1 MSDFQN
7 MTNSEAMR
15 EDGHLQAEKPDDLCS
30 EMLKALAEV
39 TGADSFYAGE
49 GYNEAYFGDNLDI
62 MVMQHDYESAS
73 EICGYHPMHIKEI
86 MLEWL
91 VEGKV

>member
-7 MTNSEAMR
+7 MTISEAMR
-15 EDGHLQAEKPDDLCS
+15 EDGHLQDERPDDLCS
-30 EMLKALAEV
+30 EMFKALAEV
-39 TGADSFYAGE
+39 TGSDSFYAGE
-49 GYNEAYFGDNLDI
+49 GYNEAYYGDNLDI
-62 MVMQHDYESAS
+62 MVTDSDYQAAS

>member
-7 MTNSEAMR
+7 MTINEAMR
-15 EDGHLQAEKPDDLCS
+15 EDGHLQAERPDDLCF
-30 EMLKALAEV
+30 EMFKALAEV
-39 TGADSFYAGE
+39 TGSDSFYAGE
-49 GYNEAYFGDNLDI
+49 GYNEAYYGDNLDI
-62 MVMQHDYESAS
+62 MVTDSDYQAAS
-73 EICGYHPMHIKEI
+73 KICGYHPMHIKEV

>member
-15 EDGHLQAEKPDDLCS
+15 EDGHLQSERPDDLCS
-30 EMLKALAEV
+30 EMLKALSEV

-49 GYNEAYFGDNLDI
+49 GYNEAYYGYNLDI
-62 MVMQHDYESAS
+62 MVTDSDYQAAS
-73 EICGYHPMHIKEI
+73 EICGHHPMHIKEI

>member
-1 MSDFQN
+1 MSDYQN
-7 MTNSEAMR
+7 MTTNEILA
-15 EDGHLQAEKPDDLCS
+15 EDGHLRAQRPDDLCF
-30 EMLKALAEV
+30 EMFKALAQV

-62 MVMQHDYESAS
+62 MVMQHDYEAAS
-73 EICGYHPMHIKEI
+73 EICGYHLMHIKEV

>member
-1 MSDFQN
+1 MSDYQN

-15 EDGHLQAEKPDDLCS
+15 EDGHGRPERPDDLCS
-30 EMLKALAEV
+30 EMFKALSQV

-73 EICGYHPMHIKEI
+73 NICGYHPMHIKEI

>member
-1 MSDFQN
+1 MSDYQN
-7 MTNSEAMR
+7 MTTNEMLA
-15 EDGHLQAEKPDDLCS
+15 EDGHLRPERPDDLCS

-62 MVMQHDYESAS
+62 MVMQQDYEAAS
-73 EICGYHPMHIKEI
+73 KICEYHPMHIKEI

-91 VEGKV
+91 VEGRI

>member
-1 MSDFQN
+1 MSDYQN
-7 MTNSEAMR
+7 MTTNEMLA
-15 EDGHLQAEKPDDLCS
+15 EDGHLRSERPDDLCS
-30 EMLKALAEV
+30 EMFKALAEV
-39 TGADSFYAGE
+39 TGSDSFYAGE
-49 GYNEAYFGDNLDI
+49 GYNEAYHGDNLDI
-62 MVMQHDYESAS
+62 IVTDSDYQAAS